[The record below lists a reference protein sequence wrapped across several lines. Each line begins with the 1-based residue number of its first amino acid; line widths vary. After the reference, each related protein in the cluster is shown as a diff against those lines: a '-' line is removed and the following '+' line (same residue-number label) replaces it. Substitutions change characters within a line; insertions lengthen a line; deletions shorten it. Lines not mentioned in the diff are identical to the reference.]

1 MVGEEGGGS
10 EALENALGEK
20 SYREWRGG
28 GREPISANRG
38 HLFSGLHLP
47 LPPSA
52 PPSSSH
58 KQSSSSLP
66 GLVVWAQLFHYVA
79 LAQLFHYE
87 PLLSFY
93 MQKGECMFIYSLSP
107 YSHLLN
113 HTPTIYGIFLLFSP
127 KLIHTFFTCIFHS
140 FFVVVFQENSEFMA
154 IFVVRSKEKY
164 DYPERKLDYLK
175 LELLYSLHSYKE
187 TCSSYILN
195 RNRTPGLGRT
205 GVQCDK

>member
-1 MVGEEGGGS
+1 MRRWRMLWERRVTGSGG
-10 EALENALGEK
+10 
-20 SYREWRGG
+20 GG

-127 KLIHTFFTCIFHS
+127 GRHIRVFTSAREECALHIRQSLYALQRLH
-140 FFVVVFQENSEFMA
+140 N
-154 IFVVRSKEKY
+154 VRSCAAK
-164 DYPERKLDYLK
+164 PLERRNTPVRMLRFA
-175 LELLYSLHSYKE
+175 SLQNE
-187 TCSSYILN
+187 IIN
-195 RNRTPGLGRT
+195 E
-205 GVQCDK
+205 